1 MNCDYLIF
9 VDTTEFYLE
18 TAYTEYFVMFFL
30 FDLLEFNFVNIT
42 FKSYTNIW
50 HAKKKA
56 SYRNN
61 CHLQF
66 WFIPEAVVFHSDSFG
81 LSCKCWVSLKC

>member
-30 FDLLEFNFVNIT
+30 FDLLEFNFLNIT
-42 FKSYTNIW
+42 FKSYTNI
-50 HAKKKA
+50 
-56 SYRNN
+56 
-61 CHLQF
+61 
-66 WFIPEAVVFHSDSFG
+66 
-81 LSCKCWVSLKC
+81 